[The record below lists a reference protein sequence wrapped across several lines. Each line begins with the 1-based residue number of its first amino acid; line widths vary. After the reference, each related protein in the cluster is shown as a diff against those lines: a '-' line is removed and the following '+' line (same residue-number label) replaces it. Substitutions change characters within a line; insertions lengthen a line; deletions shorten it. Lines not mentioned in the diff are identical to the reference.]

1 MRAISTRSSFERSCS
16 STNVADDKKRSSA
29 PRFRSFTVVA
39 VAYRD
44 IALLLAAASLAPAA
58 VAQTPDQVLVVENRR
73 SATSHQIGEYYRHKR
88 DIPLANLCLID
99 TAPDETIERPVY
111 EKEIEG
117 PVGLFLKKQG
127 LQEKILYIVLT
138 SGVPLRINGPGEGPL
153 SEAASVDSEMTLL
166 YQRLRGVVIRLPG
179 PLSNPFFRQRDT
191 PFRHPLFPM
200 YLVTRLDGYN
210 MADIQALVDRALLA
224 RNRGRFVID
233 LKARETTPGNQW
245 LRTAALLLPQ
255 DRVILDESAKVLTGI
270 EDVIGYASWG
280 SNDTDRKHRFLHFKW
295 LPGAIATEF
304 VSTDARTFRQPPAGW
319 EIGTWGDKQAFFAG
333 APQTLTADY
342 IHEGATGASGQVF
355 EPYLAFCPRPDF
367 VLPAYYSGRTL
378 AESFY
383 MGIPGLSW
391 MNVVIGDPL
400 TRLRP

>member
-1 MRAISTRSSFERSCS
+1 MEPS
-16 STNVADDKKRSSA
+16 STVDEVVFSGFPLAR
-29 PRFRSFTVVA
+29 RTV
-39 VAYRD
+39 
-44 IALLLAAASLAPAA
+44 ILLLLAGSAAM
-58 VAQTPDQVLVVENRR
+58 AQTPGEVLVVVNRR
-73 SATSHQIGEYYRHKR
+73 SATSRQIGEYYLHKR
-88 DIPLANLCLID
+88 DIPLANLCVID

-111 EKEIEG
+111 EKEIER
-117 PVGLFLKKQG
+117 PVGRFLKKQG

-138 SGVPLRINGPGEGPL
+138 SGVPLRINGSGEEL
-153 SEAASVDSEMTLL
+153 RSEASAVDSELTLL
-166 YQRLRGVVIRLPG
+166 YSRLRGVVIPLAG
-179 PLSNPFFRQRDT
+179 PARNPFFRQRDT

-210 MADIQALVDRALLA
+210 MADMKALVDRALLA
-224 RNRGRFVID
+224 RNTGKFVID
-233 LKARETTPGNQW
+233 LKVRETNPGNQW
-245 LRTAALLLPQ
+245 LRTAALLLPK
-255 DRVILDESAKVLTGI
+255 DRVIIDESAKVLSDI

-304 VSTDARTFRQPPAGW
+304 VSFDARTFRQPPANW
-319 EIGTWGDKQAFFAG
+319 EIGNWGDKRTWFAG
-333 APQTLTADY
+333 APQSLTADY

-355 EPYLAFCPRPDF
+355 EPYLTFCPRPEF

-383 MGIPGLSW
+383 LGIPGLSW

-400 TRLRP
+400 TRLKP